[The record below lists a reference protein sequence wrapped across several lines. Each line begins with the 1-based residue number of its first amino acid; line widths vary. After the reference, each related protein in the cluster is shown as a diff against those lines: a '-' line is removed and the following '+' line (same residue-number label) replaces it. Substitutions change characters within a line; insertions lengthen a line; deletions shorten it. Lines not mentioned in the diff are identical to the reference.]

1 MTFEIGIHL
10 GNAHPTATATS
21 VVDLAVAAEQNGFAS
36 VFMTEHIVV
45 AGDVADRYGNVIHP
59 IPTLGFLA
67 ARTNTLRLGTSV
79 IVAPLHPPVVLAKR
93 AATLACLSGDRFQLG
108 LGIGWQKEEYTSVG
122 VPYADRGRRLDESIG
137 AMRELWANH
146 PATYHGRYVDFDR
159 IHLVPPPPSGR
170 IPIVLGGN
178 SRPAIERCARIGD
191 GWYPHAISPADF
203 AIAAEWLRGALAAAG
218 RSAADVPISLTPS
231 SADRTKEYD
240 RDWVQHYVDH
250 GATRVVIR
258 SGITGPD
265 NVGPALREA
274 VERYREQVLDRL
286 R

>member
-1 MTFEIGIHL
+1 
-10 GNAHPTATATS
+10 
-21 VVDLAVAAEQNGFAS
+21 
-36 VFMTEHIVV
+36 
-45 AGDVADRYGNVIHP
+45 
-59 IPTLGFLA
+59 
-67 ARTNTLRLGTSV
+67 
-79 IVAPLHPPVVLAKR
+79 
-93 AATLACLSGDRFQLG
+93 
-108 LGIGWQKEEYTSVG
+108 

-178 SRPAIERCARIGD
+178 SRPAIERCARLGD

-203 AIAAEWLRGALAAAG
+203 TIATEWLRQALAAAG
-218 RSAADVPISLTPS
+218 RSADEVPISLTPS
-231 SADRTKEYD
+231 SADRSKELD
-240 RDWVQHYVDH
+240 RDWVQHYVVH

-258 SGITGPD
+258 PGITGPD
-265 NVGPALREA
+265 NVGPALRA
-274 VERYREQVLDRL
+274 TVERYREQVLDRL